1 MLRLGHQGTHKI
13 PHFKDSHDM
22 KSYSVSPVSS
32 KLLTC
37 QLRAGGV
44 GPPGLIWWHNN
55 KGAYN
60 RVSFKF
66 NCIKISFL
74 GERLNF
80 EDSHILILVLS
91 VLKPLLNCNL
101 RK

>member
-1 MLRLGHQGTHKI
+1 MLRLGDQGTLKI
-13 PHFKDSHDM
+13 LHFKDSHDM
-22 KSYSVSPVSS
+22 KSYSVRPVSS
-32 KLLTC
+32 KPLTC

-60 RVSFKF
+60 RISFKF
-66 NCIKISFL
+66 NCIRISFL

-91 VLKPLLNCNL
+91 VLTSLPNCKL
-101 RK
+101 GK